1 MDIVGQSFDR
11 YVYCFDSGPH
21 IVLIGGGEVGL
32 IDLDVLAPGFS
43 QPLKVSMQQF
53 AQVRHHPRLS

>member
-32 IDLDVLAPGFS
+32 IDLDCLHPAS
-43 QPLKVSMQQF
+43 ANRLKVSMQQF
-53 AQVRHHPRLS
+53 AQVRIIRACR